1 MSRWTLINEVGEW
14 LIDQALEEP
23 EIVSLFEQVC
33 QRLRAVGVPIA
44 RARLTW
50 PTLHPL
56 FQAETVIWKLGEETE
71 FDQFKHQDEVSDE
84 WLQSPM
90 HHMLENNLEVMRRN
104 LDGPNKLVDF
114 PILEELIEQGY
125 SDYLIISTEFSK
137 SIVFGEQKRNGIFVM
152 WASDR
157 PDGFSD
163 DDVAAL
169 KKIQRRFAAACKTV
183 VQTRIARNVTET
195 YLGKYAG
202 NQVLDGAIKLGDGQ
216 FVQAIVWYCDM
227 RNSTAMAD
235 TMPPDQ
241 LLDLLNDYFNV
252 TAGPAIEFGGEVL
265 DFIGDAVLAIFPY
278 VDEAGK
284 SQAIR
289 MSTMAL
295 EKSQAMATET
305 NATRKKE
312 GKPEFR
318 YGVGITS
325 GNVMFGNIGVATR
338 LAFTVI
344 GPVVNEV
351 ERIESLT
358 KSVDASALVSTDI
371 ANLDKEKWVSI
382 GSHRL
387 TGVAKT
393 QELFALKSEQLI
405 ALPEAD
411 EQRLTSPDV
420 SN

>member
-71 FDQFKHQDEVSDE
+71 FDQFKHQDEVSEE

-90 HHMLENNLEVMRRN
+90 HHMLENNLEAMRRN

-137 SIVFGEQKRNGIFVM
+137 AIVFGEQKRNGIFVM

-295 EKSQAMATET
+295 EKSQAMAIET
-305 NATRKKE
+305 NATRKNE

-411 EQRLTSPDV
+411 EQRSTLPDA

>member
-295 EKSQAMATET
+295 EKSQAMAIET
-305 NATRKKE
+305 NAARKKS

-405 ALPEAD
+405 ALPDAD
-411 EQRLTSPDV
+411 VQRSTSPDV

>member
-1 MSRWTLINEVGEW
+1 MTRWTLINEVGEW

-33 QRLRAVGVPIA
+33 LRLRAVGVPLA

-56 FQAETVIWKLGEETE
+56 FQAETVVWKLGQETE
-71 FDQFKHQDEVSDE
+71 FDQFRHQDDVSDE

-90 HHMLENNLEVMRRN
+90 HHMLENNLDAMRRN

-125 SDYLIISTEFSK
+125 TDYLIISSK
-137 SIVFGEQKRNGIFVM
+137 FTKSGSLGDTDKNGIFVM
-152 WASDR
+152 WTSDR

-183 VQTRIARNVTET
+183 VQSRIARNVTET
-195 YLGKYAG
+195 YLGRYAG
-202 NQVLDGAIKLGDGQ
+202 NQVLEGAIKLGDGQ
-216 FVQAIVWYCDM
+216 FVQAIVWYSDM

-235 TMPPDQ
+235 TMPPEQMLDQ
-241 LLDLLNDYFNV
+241 LNDYFAV

-278 VDEAGK
+278 ADEDGK
-284 SQAIR
+284 GQAIR
-289 MSTMAL
+289 MATMAL
-295 EKSQAMATET
+295 EKSLASAITT
-305 NATRKKE
+305 NAERKAK

-318 YGVGITS
+318 FGVGITS
-325 GNVMFGNIGVATR
+325 GKVMFGNIGVATR

-351 ERIESLT
+351 ERMESLT
-358 KSVDASALVSTDI
+358 KSVDASALVSEDI
-371 ANLDKEKWVSI
+371 ASLDPDRWVSV
-382 GSHRL
+382 GAHRL
-387 TGVAKT
+387 SGVAKT
-393 QELFALKSEQLI
+393 RKLFALKSEQLS
-405 ALPEAD
+405 ALPDVE
-411 EQRLTSPDV
+411 EQTTSSAEIP
-420 SN
+420 N